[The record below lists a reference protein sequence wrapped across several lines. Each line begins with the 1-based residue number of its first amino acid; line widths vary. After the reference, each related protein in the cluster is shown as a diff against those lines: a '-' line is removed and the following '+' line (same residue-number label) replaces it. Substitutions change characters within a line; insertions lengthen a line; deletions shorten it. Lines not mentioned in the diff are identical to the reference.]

1 MNFRQIVLVV
11 FLQAC
16 LSRYSSGCVE
26 IFHLF
31 SASCARSEVVM
42 SFPRISIV
50 TPSYNQGRFI
60 EATIQS
66 VLTQD
71 YPNLEYIIIDG
82 GSKDQSVDV
91 IRSYESRLSYWV
103 SEKDSGAA
111 DAIAKGFRQATGDVM
126 AYLNSDD
133 LYTPGTLQAVAAAFR
148 SGKSDVVYGN
158 TWWIDTDGRHIGERR
173 QTPFAPMGYL
183 YGGFDLQQ
191 PAVFWSRQTYEKSGG
206 IDPSYLFTFD
216 TELFV
221 RFVKQR
227 SRFTHINRFFA
238 EFRIHPRSK
247 SSTEADRCD
256 SELKRLRST
265 HLPYPYDSARA
276 TWTRTRARTQR
287 ALWYVLQGDAP
298 WLLSRIPDRWKSRH
312 SIELAGPRSRW
323 M

>member
-1 MNFRQIVLVV
+1 
-11 FLQAC
+11 
-16 LSRYSSGCVE
+16 
-26 IFHLF
+26 
-31 SASCARSEVVM
+31 M
-42 SFPRISIV
+42 SFPQISIV

-82 GSKDQSVDV
+82 GSKDQSVDI
-91 IRSYESRLSYWV
+91 IRSHEKNLAYWV

-111 DAIAKGFRQATGDVM
+111 DAIAKGFRRTTGDIM

-133 LYTPGTLQAVAAAFR
+133 LYTPGTLHAVAEAFK
-148 SGKSDVVYGN
+148 SGKSDVVFGN

-191 PAVFWSRQTYEKSGG
+191 PAVFWSRHTYEKSGG

-227 SRFTHINRFFA
+227 SRFMHINQFFA
-238 EFRIHPRSK
+238 EFRIHPNSK
-247 SSTEADRCD
+247 SSTESDRCD
-256 SELKRLRST
+256 SELKRLRLT
-265 HLPYPYDSARA
+265 HLPYPFDSARA

-287 ALWYVLQGDAP
+287 ALWYLLQGDAP

-312 SIELAGPRSRW
+312 STELAGPRSRW

>member
-1 MNFRQIVLVV
+1 
-11 FLQAC
+11 
-16 LSRYSSGCVE
+16 
-26 IFHLF
+26 
-31 SASCARSEVVM
+31 M

-66 VLTQD
+66 VLMQD

-82 GSKDQSVDV
+82 GSKDDSVNI
-91 IRSYESRLSYWV
+91 IRSYEKRLAGWV

-111 DAIAKGFRQATGDVM
+111 DAIAKGFRRATGDIM

-133 LYTPGTLQAVAAAFR
+133 LYTPGTLHAVAEAFK
-148 SGKSDVVYGN
+148 SGQSDVVYGN
-158 TWWIDTDGRHIGERR
+158 TWWIDPDGHHIGERR

-221 RFVKQR
+221 RFVNQG
-227 SRFTHINRFFA
+227 SRFTHVNQFFA

-256 SELKRLRST
+256 SELKRLRSA

-312 SIELAGPRSRW
+312 SSELAGPRSKW